1 LAVENQT
8 ASTTVLEPVLDQVQ
22 VVDTDREMVP
32 AEERT
37 VVLLV
42 PVAQQV
48 QDLVAGEQVQAQVE
62 ARKYVYVR

>member
-32 AEERT
+32 VEERT